1 MRLLR
6 GLLLSAVALILA
18 GQAGAASFTVKDY
31 TLGYQ
36 VSYALNGESGRDW
49 TAQFKATLDGAMGTS
64 FCVDLRQSIGLGSF
78 EGQVYDPSDLGG
90 DDYLSAAAV
99 AHTWANQLGKLANKL
114 GVGRRD
120 AVTGVQLA
128 VWQNLYDDAL
138 VVDVARLGREHPGS
152 LIALDFV
159 SAADLS
165 RPDEEKVV
173 LFRRKQD
180 QVFTPSLPEP
190 SALLCFGAGGLVIGA
205 ALRRKR

>member
-6 GLLLSAVALILA
+6 GLLLSALALLLA
-18 GQAGAASFTVKDY
+18 GQAGAVSFTVTDY

-49 TAQFKATLDGAMGTS
+49 TAQLKATLDGAMGTS

-90 DDYLSAAAV
+90 YDYLSAATI
-99 AHTWANQLGKLANKL
+99 AHAWANRLGKLAGQL

-128 VWQNLYDDAL
+128 IWQKLYGDAL
-138 VVDVARLGREHPGS
+138 VVDVARLGRERPGS

-159 SAADLS
+159 SGGDLS
-165 RPDEEKVV
+165 GVDGEKVV

-180 QVFTPSLPEP
+180 QVFTPSVPEP
-190 SALLCFGAGGLVIGA
+190 SALLCFGAGGLLIGA
-205 ALRRKR
+205 AVRRKR